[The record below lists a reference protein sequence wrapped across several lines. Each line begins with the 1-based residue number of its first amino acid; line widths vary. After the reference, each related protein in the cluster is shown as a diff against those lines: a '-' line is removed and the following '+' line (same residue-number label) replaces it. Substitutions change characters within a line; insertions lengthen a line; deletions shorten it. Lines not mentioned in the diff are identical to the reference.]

1 MTAKV
6 IHNIGS
12 HLVDEITGDEV
23 FSCHAGSQRDKLITA
38 EKLRHYFGGDV
49 AVPNVRLE
57 RGAHATK
64 LSELP
69 NAEYEMLDRDSV
81 TGLQEGKNV
90 NFSRMQILAPLVK
103 LIGSMLNADTG
114 IKSYTVAT
122 LPGAV
127 PGMEALVIDGAGGLV
142 WGDKVIGG
150 GNTIYKTWY
159 NGSAWTVTGK

>member
-12 HLVDEITGDEV
+12 HLVDHITGDEV
-23 FSCHAGSQRDKLITA
+23 FSCHAGSQRDKQIRA
-38 EKLRHYFGGDV
+38 ADLRHYFGGDI
-49 AVPNVRLE
+49 ASPNMRLE

-69 NAEYEMLDRDSV
+69 NAEYEMLDRDTV

-90 NFSRMQILAPLVK
+90 NFSRMQLLAPLVK
-103 LIGSMLNADTG
+103 LIGAMLNADTG

-122 LPGAV
+122 LPPAV
-127 PGMEALVIDGAGGLV
+127 PGMEALVVDGAAGLAL
-142 WGDKVIGG
+142 GDKVAGG
-150 GNTIYKTWY
+150 GNTIYKCWF
-159 NGSAWTVTGK
+159 NGSVWTITGK